1 MNFFHPFVAVY
12 FLFVHSWLTKFI
24 RAFVADALFIRAFVA
39 MTNSPLYFKLNRD
52 KVKLKLHQS
61 NFFVRI
67 FSGTIF
73 TPGAG
78 AAKGLNIFP
87 FPSALVRVERNKMR
101 LDQHHKH

>member
-1 MNFFHPFVAVY
+1 MSRFPDYGSCRHEPRR
-12 FLFVHSWLTKFI
+12 KE
-24 RAFVADALFIRAFVA
+24 
-39 MTNSPLYFKLNRD
+39 D
-52 KVKLKLHQS
+52 KVKLKFHQS

>member
-1 MNFFHPFVAVY
+1 MHI
-12 FLFVHSWLTKFI
+12 I
-24 RAFVADALFIRAFVA
+24 RAFVANAFIRAFVA